1 MKKKSSLKVSK
12 DGDVAYLHLLT
23 VSDTKEKK
31 KIIRQIRLRD
41 LLPDYIGADIYLD
54 FNTDNVLAGIEI
66 LEWCEANF

>member
-31 KIIRQIRLRD
+31 KKSK
-41 LLPDYIGADIYLD
+41 G
-54 FNTDNVLAGIEI
+54 
-66 LEWCEANF
+66 